1 MAVGR
6 AVRGKPAERDAAVLP
21 DRSARERLLREAAD
35 LFSCKGYAATSVGEI
50 VAAAGVTKPVLYYHF
65 RSKEGLYLELMED
78 GLGRFQTSIESALS
92 RDEGTAAD
100 RIRRLCETL
109 IGLALENL
117 STSRLTRG
125 IRFAQPQG
133 APVFDVGEFPRT
145 IQQVLRRLVEQGV
158 RSGEFSPVPPAD
170 LVWVIMGL
178 LAACIDTNLV
188 DPTLALKPRGF
199 RSALNLV
206 IAGVTP
212 AKRRTQG
219 DPRP

>member
-1 MAVGR
+1 MP
-6 AVRGKPAERDAAVLP
+6 VRRTKLKIRSEGDAP

-35 LFSCKGYAATSVGEI
+35 LFSRKGYAATSVGEI

-65 RSKEGLYLELMED
+65 NSKEGLYLRLMEE
-78 GLGRFQTSIESALS
+78 GLGKFR
-92 RDEGTAAD
+92 TAVEAVLRSDKGAVAD

-109 IGLALENL
+109 IDLALENL
-117 STSRLTRG
+117 SISRLTRG

-145 IQQVLRRLVEQGV
+145 IQKTLLRLVEQGV
-158 RSGEFSPVPPAD
+158 RSGEFTPVSPSD

-178 LAACIDTNLV
+178 LAACIDSNLV
-188 DPTLALKPRGF
+188 DPELALKPRGF

-206 IAGVTP
+206 FAGVTP
-212 AKRRTQG
+212 AGRRPQG
-219 DPRP
+219 DR